1 MYSEMGYIK
10 YGQVGSIILT
20 IGYFILLIS
29 ALESEK
35 VEILKQI
42 GRRMSISIDPAD
54 ITAVSAWIRV
64 IGLAILAGINASKLS
79 YMAYKQFHGKKR
91 ESLKPQLNITIGAWI
106 LLIGMIIEAIG
117 SQQDAQIPKPEII
130 ID

>member
-1 MYSEMGYIK
+1 MYSEIGYIK
-10 YGQVGSIILT
+10 YGQVGAIVLT

-35 VEILKQI
+35 VQTLKI
-42 GRRMSISIDPAD
+42 MGRRMSITIYPAD

-64 IGLAILAGINASKLS
+64 IGLAILAGINTSKLRN
-79 YMAYKQFHGKKR
+79 MAYEQIHGIKR
-91 ESLKPQLNITIGAWI
+91 EGLKPQLNITIGAWI

-117 SQQDAQIPKPEII
+117 SQQDAQIPRPQII